1 MRAAADGG
9 DACGMPFDR
18 GTVSYRRF
26 SLEGWK
32 TPPGPDLLETLQRAS
47 LVDEGEGSGAGWTA
61 GEHLFDATFALERN
75 IFDGDLLAAIRIDS
89 DRVPSEVRKAYLLSA
104 LAEEMA
110 AADADRQSRRRARET
125 ALRRCDA
132 EIAEGRWRRRK
143 LVPVLASFASR
154 SALVPAK
161 GDAVTTAVRTLLE
174 DSFECSVTALTA
186 GSLAVRLAD
195 QLGLAAAAS
204 DAQPEALGPAPTES
218 EAGRPDRPSPPWCDE
233 GHPMDF
239 LGNAF
244 LLWAWW
250 AAERDGPEP
259 ESGVVILRK
268 AIEFAC
274 PWDATGSVTVR
285 SDDPSARREARAA
298 MRCGKWPRR
307 AGLILARDGE
317 AWEFTLQADRW
328 EVSGLRL
335 DPPAGVPGTRR
346 EAIETRLA
354 SIRHFEQALGG
365 LYEAF
370 LRERLGGSWGGVRA
384 SLARWM
390 RESEPRITRV
400 AALAE

>member
-1 MRAAADGG
+1 M
-9 DACGMPFDR
+9 
-18 GTVSYRRF
+18 
-26 SLEGWK
+26 EGWK
-32 TPPGPDLLETLQRAS
+32 TPPGPDVLEALQRAS
-47 LVDEGEGSGAGWTA
+47 LIDEGEGGGAGWTA
-61 GEHLFDATFALERN
+61 GEHLFDADFAAERN
-75 IFDGDLLAAIRIDS
+75 LFDGDVLAAIRIDS

-104 LAEEMA
+104 MAEEMA
-110 AADADRQSRRRARET
+110 SADADRQSRRRARET

-143 LVPVLASFASR
+143 LVPVLASFAGR
-154 SALVPAK
+154 CALVPAK
-161 GDAVTTAVRTLLE
+161 GDAVTTAARTLLE
-174 DSFECSVTALTA
+174 ETFDCSVTALTA
-186 GSLAVRLAD
+186 GSLAIRLAD
-195 QLGLAAAAS
+195 QLGLASAAS
-204 DAQPEALGPAPTES
+204 DAQPEALGPAPADA
-218 EAGRPDRPSPPWCDE
+218 EAGRGDRPQPPWCDE

-274 PWDATGSVTVR
+274 PWDSGGTVTVR
-285 SDDPSARREARAA
+285 SDDPAARREARAA

-307 AGLILARDGE
+307 AGLILSREGE

-335 DPPAGVPGTRR
+335 DPPAGVPATRR

-354 SIRHFEQALGG
+354 SIRGFERVLGG

-370 LRERLGGSWGGVRA
+370 LRERLGGSWSGVRA

-390 RESEPRITRV
+390 RESEPRITKV